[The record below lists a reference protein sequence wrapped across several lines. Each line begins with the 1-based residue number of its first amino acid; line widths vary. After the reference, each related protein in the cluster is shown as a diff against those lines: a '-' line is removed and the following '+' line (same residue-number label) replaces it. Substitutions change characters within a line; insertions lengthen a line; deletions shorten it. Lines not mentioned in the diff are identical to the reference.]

1 MLSINEREEAFD
13 VDQSDI
19 VRASSCFFQ
28 GRPLELRILKS
39 QHSPQETLRMRMH
52 P

>member
-1 MLSINEREEAFD
+1 MSINRTLSGCPP
-13 VDQSDI
+13 V
-19 VRASSCFFQ
+19 CFQ